1 MVDWLAGK
9 RIKGTSTER
18 TTTAGIGTGVGGW
31 VELGRT
37 TLGSANFNMTVSSLA
52 NKRYYMVLMSTLPTG
67 SGPTNWL
74 SRIGNSTIDTGSN
87 YSRRKSQDGGA
98 DVTATSTNTFFEHFG
113 GEQTQRFGYHYISNY
128 ATKEKL
134 GIGHHV
140 SANTVGAGT
149 APYERNEIVN
159 KWANTSNV
167 MDVFQLRDDGADTY
181 GAGSEVVVLG
191 YDPADTH
198 STNFWT
204 ELASADLSGG
214 IVDTGVF
221 TAKKYLWIQGYCIT
235 GTVSGGFQGM
245 FVGNGTVDKTT
256 SYSLR
261 YSINGVSDGIAVNQ
275 SANGPFAL
283 TGQGGASSN
292 DISFFNIFV
301 INNASNEKLFIGH
314 NIFGNKTAGAGTA
327 NNRTECVAKWTN
339 TSNQIN
345 RISVEYVG
353 TGSLTAGTL
362 KVWGSN

>member
-1 MVDWLAGK
+1 MSLPFLHPYIGLSSGLNTRQAASGAG
-9 RIKGTSTER
+9 
-18 TTTAGIGTGVGGW
+18 GVGGW

-52 NKRYYMVLMSTLPTG
+52 NKRYYMLLMSTLETG

-98 DVTATSTNTFFEHFG
+98 DVTATSTNTFFEHFT

-167 MDVFQLRDDGADTY
+167 MDVFQLRDDGAGSETY

-191 YDPADTH
+191 WDPADTH
-198 STNFWT
+198 TTNFWT
-204 ELASADLSGG
+204 ELASVDQSSGAG
-214 IVDTGVF
+214 TLPSGTI
-221 TAKKYLWIQGYCIT
+221 TAKKYLWIQFYATTASSANINVSFNGDTGSNYSIRYSENGGAD
-235 GTVSGGFQGM
+235 GTVLNNTGIQTKLS
-245 FVGNGTVDKTT
+245 T
-256 SYSLR
+256 STLP
-261 YSINGVSDGIAVNQ
+261 V
-275 SANGPFAL
+275 F
-283 TGQGGASSN
+283 T
-292 DISFFNIFV
+292 NIFI
-301 INNASNEKLFIGH
+301 INNSANEKLAISNMVGQH
-314 NIFGNKTAGAGTA
+314 TAGAGNA
-327 NNRTECVAKWTN
+327 PRRDEVVGKWTN
-339 TSNQIN
+339 TASQITSVTLTPSSGN
-345 RISVEYVG
+345 ITGNLRI
-353 TGSLTAGTL
+353 
-362 KVWGSN
+362 WGSN